1 MTRICPRPFRLALA
15 QMLVSGGA
23 GGARDENVA
32 RAVARIGE
40 AAAAGAEVVVLPE
53 CLDLGWTHP
62 SARTGAAPIPGGGP
76 YEALAA
82 AARTHGVYVCGGL
95 TERAGS
101 TTEEDADRVYNAA
114 VLIGPD
120 GDLLLHHRKIN
131 ELDIGHD
138 VYDLGDRLEV
148 ASTPF
153 GTVGVMIC
161 ADAFAEG
168 QVVTRTLCYMGADV
182 ILSPSAWA
190 VRSVSD
196 YSEVEP
202 YGAIW
207 RENYAPVAR
216 EFAVWIVGVSNVGAI
231 TGGAWSG
238 WSCIGASLVYDSD
251 GTEVLQGP
259 YGPDADTI
267 IHLTVQPVP
276 RPARG
281 HDWSSL
287 RRSPAGAPRP
297 DSETRESAR

>member
-1 MTRICPRPFRLALA
+1 MNTKALRPFRLALA
-15 QMLVSGGA
+15 QMLVT

-62 SARTGAAPIPGGGP
+62 SSRTEAEPIPGGGP
-76 YEALAA
+76 YEALVA

-95 TERAGS
+95 TERYEPPGGGGGGGACG
-101 TTEEDADRVYNAA
+101 TRVYNAA
-114 VLIGPD
+114 VLIDPAGA
-120 GDLLLHHRKIN
+120 LLLHHRKIN

-138 VYDLGDRLEV
+138 VYDPGDRMRV
-148 ASTPF
+148 ARTPF

-168 QVVTRTLCYMGADV
+168 QVISRTLGYMGADV

-190 VRSVSD
+190 VESVSD

-202 YGAIW
+202 YGRIW
-207 RENYAPVAR
+207 RDNYAPVAR
-216 EFAVWIVGVSNVGAI
+216 DFSVWIAGVSNVGAI
-231 TGGAWSG
+231 SGGAWSG
-238 WSCIGASLVYDSD
+238 WSCIGASLVF
-251 GTEVLQGP
+251 GPNGEEVLQGP
-259 YGPDADTI
+259 YGLDADTI
-267 IHLTVQPVP
+267 ISLTVTPVP

-281 HDWSSL
+281 HEWSTFG
-287 RRSPAGAPRP
+287 RSRTGLPEG
-297 DSETRESAR
+297 

>member
-1 MTRICPRPFRLALA
+1 MNTNRSRPFRLALA
-15 QMLVSGGA
+15 QMLVT

-32 RAVARIGE
+32 RAVTRIGE
-40 AAAAGAEVVVLPE
+40 AVAEGAEVVVLPE

-62 SARTGAAPIPGGGP
+62 SSRTGAEPIPGGGP

-101 TTEEDADRVYNAA
+101 TTEGDADRVYNAA

-131 ELDIGHD
+131 ELDIGHG
-138 VYDLGDRLEV
+138 VYDLGDRLGV
-148 ASTPF
+148 ARTPF

-168 QVVTRTLCYMGADV
+168 QVITRTLCYMGADV

-190 VRSVSD
+190 VESVPD

-216 EFAVWIVGVSNVGAI
+216 DFSVWIAGVSNVGAI
-231 TGGAWSG
+231 SGGAWEG
-238 WSCIGASLVYDSD
+238 RSCIGASLVFGPD
-251 GTEVLQGP
+251 GEEVLQGP
-259 YGPDADTI
+259 YGLDADTI
-267 IHLTVQPVP
+267 IHLTVTPVP

-281 HDWSSL
+281 HGWSTL
-287 RRSPAGAPRP
+287 GRSRTGPPGG
-297 DSETRESAR
+297 